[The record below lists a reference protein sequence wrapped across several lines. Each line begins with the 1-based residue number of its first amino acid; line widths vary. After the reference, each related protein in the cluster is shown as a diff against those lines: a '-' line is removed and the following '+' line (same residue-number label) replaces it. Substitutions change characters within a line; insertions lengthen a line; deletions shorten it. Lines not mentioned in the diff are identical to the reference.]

1 MSTLSARMFQNR
13 ATLSAMGHVLIS
25 SPLSFR
31 RFCSDSGPLQTPLL
45 MDFLNTPEKLNRR
58 LTHLPLG
65 RFGEAIEQ
73 AKAVLFLATDES
85 SYVLGHDLLVDG
97 GLSSAYVTAEGQ
109 PILPPPKSLV

>member
-1 MSTLSARMFQNR
+1 MFQNLR
-13 ATLSAMGHVLIS
+13 HRFSDDQHADYC
-25 SPLSFR
+25 PPSFFAAP
-31 RFCSDSGPLQTPLL
+31 FCYHSGPLQTPLL